1 MKSST
6 NLYKLLA
13 KISWISWNI
22 ALPGKRQNILIFG
35 RKILTRT
42 SFFFKFLISTKSL
55 NLYINRRRIMR
66 RIDLCTMFMCF
77 IASFKN
83 NLRKQILL
91 TVGQAGSR
99 LAISKTPFLLNYCC
113 SLLILTHI
121 FKESRV
127 LEILV

>member
-1 MKSST
+1 
-6 NLYKLLA
+6 
-13 KISWISWNI
+13 
-22 ALPGKRQNILIFG
+22 
-35 RKILTRT
+35 
-42 SFFFKFLISTKSL
+42 
-55 NLYINRRRIMR
+55 MR

-127 LEILV
+127 LEILVYILHFFFLFFYKLLALLTPNAVTKVPDIFLAISYFIFYVNSYLWTDIAYIHQKM